1 MKNEELWNIAAGIL
15 ILFVVISLGFVF
27 AGEFSMLGETIVFSV
42 VVVGVSV
49 LMKKWAASILDCDV
63 EHRIW
68 NFYRFGFIEHWH
80 FKKERPFGIFAPLFL
95 SVISLGWIKFMGI
108 LTYETR
114 ALKRRAAKRWGPY
127 SYTEMTDWHNSLI
140 GAAGILGS
148 LILMIVSYALSP
160 AIPLLQGLPTLAAYY
175 AFWNMIPFSKLD
187 GNQILA
193 GSRPLFVALALITLI
208 ATLATFAIA

>member
-127 SYTEMTDWHNSLI
+127 SYSEMTDWHNGLI
-140 GAAGILGS
+140 GAAGIIGMFVLVV
-148 LILMIVSYALSP
+148 VSYFIGFEYLAKV
-160 AIPLLQGLPTLAAYY
+160 AAYY
-175 AFWNMIPFSKLD
+175 AFWNMLPISNYD
-187 GNQILA
+187 GTQIFF
-193 GSRPLFVALALITLI
+193 GSRIIWVVLMVISLV
-208 ATLATFAIA
+208 FAGYGLVL